1 MKKLLAAA
9 LLCCTFALAA
19 CGNKGDSGKKDGDGG
34 KTTYSETVLED
45 KTAGTA
51 YVLAGNIGFQVGNEV
66 KAGDWGYVEGV
77 NVMKATSVKVVSE
90 KIGTAVAD
98 KLAANSKL
106 KYLYLIE
113 NVALETDEK
122 GFAGWTT
129 KALVNGEVKTLDGGY
144 AFKGLKMTYDEEDD
158 KWLKAQ
164 HYPDP
169 HTQNAESLTPETWF
183 VPPFVEEADAN
194 GFSWSSNPAVTS
206 GAGIYNVAFAIYD
219 VTADESNPAQYTC
232 GMAVKLVEQKTE
244 YEPPV
249 VTDHTFGLIGSFN
262 SWGGDVE
269 LEKVSDGVY
278 EVEQELEADAEVK
291 VRLDGAWTTSWG
303 YESVASPDAE
313 IIADNGGNIKVLQN
327 GTYKFTLSV
336 TFDADNN
343 VTAASIAV
351 ALLTA

>member
-1 MKKLLAAA
+1 MKKLLMTA
-9 LLCCTFALAA
+9 LLCSAFVLAA
-19 CGNKGDSGKKDGDGG
+19 CGGGKKGGEEPSGKS
-34 KTTYSETVLED
+34 YSDVVLED

-66 KAGDWGYVEGV
+66 KSGDWGYVEGV
-77 NVMKATSVKVVSE
+77 NVMQAASVKTVSE

-113 NVALETDEK
+113 NVALVTDEK

-144 AFKGLKMTYDEEDD
+144 VFKGLKMTYDEEDS

-169 HTQNAESLTPETWF
+169 HTQNAENLTPETWF
-183 VPPFVEEADAN
+183 APTWTEADDAN
-194 GFSWSSNPAVTS
+194 GFSWASNPAVIS
-206 GAGIYNVAFAIYD
+206 GAGIYNVAFAVYD
-219 VTADESNPAQYTC
+219 VLADETQQTLYTC
-232 GMAVKLVEQKTE
+232 GMAVKKVEAKDE

-249 VTDHTFGLIGSFN
+249 VTDHTFGLIGDFN
-262 SWGGDVE
+262 SWGADVE

-278 EVEQELEADAEVK
+278 EVEQELEANQGVK
-291 VRLDGAWTTSWG
+291 IRLDGAWTTSWG
-303 YESVASPDAE
+303 YADVENPDTN
-313 IIADNGGNIKVLQN
+313 IIANADGNIKVLAN
-327 GTYKFTLSV
+327 GTYKFTLTV
-336 TFDADNN
+336 TFDADNA
-343 VTAASIAV
+343 VTGAKIAV